1 MVLLNVGTYFHH
13 FQGQWARSLY
23 PVPLFSVPQAV
34 ENKLYN
40 DSAAVYYMLLES
52 YSKNNLPGP
61 GRRPSLPTAF
71 TPKIVIDNVPSGSTG
86 NSTAGMEEMRH
97 SQVES
102 LDGGC
107 MDPYISSYLQTRRHT
122 IQTQITPDELSNLQ
136 FLAERQQQSSQN
148 GVEMESVDSNSSSSF
163 MGDKTWGHTLP
174 QHIHKPGIPSEL
186 PSQHD

>member
-1 MVLLNVGTYFHH
+1 M
-13 FQGQWARSLY
+13 
-23 PVPLFSVPQAV
+23 

-86 NSTAGMEEMRH
+86 STTAGVDEMR
-97 SQVES
+97 QES

-136 FLAERQQQSSQN
+136 FLSEQQQSCQN

-163 MGDKTWGHTLP
+163 MGDKAWGHTLP

-186 PSQHD
+186 PPLPSAWLT